1 MYDDYEYDSWMEE
14 IDDLIYDEEV
24 EEMHFDSV
32 VNEINEYW
40 DRENEYIKSS
50 GIYTK
55 EEVEQIIESNNQI
68 RNEKLAEAKK
78 AYDEAM
84 AWVKEQKQLDAEER
98 QLKRDIRA
106 LKREIAELDA
116 DSISVANDINDQMY
130 RAYREERAAYDD
142 FIASLD
148 MGDD

>member
-1 MYDDYEYDSWMEE
+1 MKD
-14 IDDLIYDEEV
+14 IDDILYDGEYEKFLYDNTV
-24 EEMHFDSV
+24 S
-32 VNEINEYW
+32 EINERV
-40 DRENEYIKSS
+40 DQENEYIKSS

-55 EEVEQIIESNNQI
+55 EEIEQIIDSNNQI

-78 AYDEAM
+78 AYEEAI
-84 AWVKEQKQLDAEER
+84 AWAREQKQLDAEER

>member
-1 MYDDYEYDSWMEE
+1 MED
-14 IDDLIYDEEV
+14 IDDILYDGEFEKFLYDNTV
-24 EEMHFDSV
+24 S
-32 VNEINEYW
+32 EINERV
-40 DRENEYIKSS
+40 DQENEYVKSS

-55 EEVEQIIESNNQI
+55 EEIEQVIESNNQI

-84 AWVKEQKQLDAEER
+84 AWVKEQKQLDIEER

-116 DSISVANDINDQMY
+116 DSISVANDINDQIY

-142 FIASLD
+142 FVASLD

>member
-1 MYDDYEYDSWMEE
+1 MKD
-14 IDDLIYDEEV
+14 IDDILYDGEYEKFLYDNTV
-24 EEMHFDSV
+24 S
-32 VNEINEYW
+32 EINERV
-40 DRENEYIKSS
+40 DQENEYIKSS

-84 AWVKEQKQLDAEER
+84 AWVKEQKQLDIEER
-98 QLKRDIRA
+98 QLERDIRA

-148 MGDD
+148 MADN

>member
-1 MYDDYEYDSWMEE
+1 MEE
-14 IDDLIYDEEV
+14 IDDILYDGEYEKFLYDNTV
-24 EEMHFDSV
+24 C
-32 VNEINEYW
+32 EINERV
-40 DRENEYIKSS
+40 DQENEYIKSS
-50 GIYTK
+50 GNYTK
-55 EEVEQIIESNNQI
+55 EEIEQVIESNNQI

-78 AYDEAM
+78 AYEEAI
-84 AWVKEQKQLDAEER
+84 AWAREQKQLDAEER

-142 FIASLD
+142 FVASLD

>member
-1 MYDDYEYDSWMEE
+1 MEDMDDILYDGEYEKFLYDNTVS
-14 IDDLIYDEEV
+14 
-24 EEMHFDSV
+24 
-32 VNEINEYW
+32 EINERV
-40 DRENEYIKSS
+40 DQENEYVKSS

-55 EEVEQIIESNNQI
+55 EEIEQIIDSNNQI

-78 AYDEAM
+78 AYEEAM
-84 AWVKEQKQLDAEER
+84 AWVREQKQLDAEER

-116 DSISVANDINDQMY
+116 DSISVANDINDQIY

>member
-1 MYDDYEYDSWMEE
+1 MEE
-14 IDDLIYDEEV
+14 IDDILYDGEYEKFLYDNTV
-24 EEMHFDSV
+24 C
-32 VNEINEYW
+32 EINERV
-40 DRENEYIKSS
+40 DQENEYIKSS
-50 GIYTK
+50 GNYTK
-55 EEVEQIIESNNQI
+55 EEIEQVIESNNQI

-84 AWVKEQKQLDAEER
+84 AWVKEQKQLDIEER
-98 QLKRDIRA
+98 QLERDIRA

>member
-1 MYDDYEYDSWMEE
+1 MKD
-14 IDDLIYDEEV
+14 IDDVLYDGEYEKFLYDNTV
-24 EEMHFDSV
+24 S
-32 VNEINEYW
+32 EINERV
-40 DRENEYIKSS
+40 DQENEYIKSS

-55 EEVEQIIESNNQI
+55 EEIEQIIDSNNQI

-78 AYDEAM
+78 AYEEAM

>member
-1 MYDDYEYDSWMEE
+1 MEE
-14 IDDLIYDEEV
+14 IDDILYDGEYEKFLYDNTV
-24 EEMHFDSV
+24 C
-32 VNEINEYW
+32 EINERV
-40 DRENEYIKSS
+40 DQENEYIKSS
-50 GIYTK
+50 GNYTK
-55 EEVEQIIESNNQI
+55 EEIEQVIESNNQI

-78 AYDEAM
+78 AYEEAI

-142 FIASLD
+142 FVASVD

>member
-1 MYDDYEYDSWMEE
+1 MKD
-14 IDDLIYDEEV
+14 IDDILYDGEYEKFLYDNTV
-24 EEMHFDSV
+24 S
-32 VNEINEYW
+32 EINERV
-40 DRENEYIKSS
+40 DQENEYIKSS

-78 AYDEAM
+78 AYEEAI

>member
-1 MYDDYEYDSWMEE
+1 MED
-14 IDDLIYDEEV
+14 IDDILYDGEYEKFLYDNTV
-24 EEMHFDSV
+24 S
-32 VNEINEYW
+32 EINERV
-40 DRENEYIKSS
+40 DQENEYVKSS
-50 GIYTK
+50 AIYTK
-55 EEVEQIIESNNQI
+55 EEIEQIIESNNQI

-78 AYDEAM
+78 AYEEAI

-98 QLKRDIRA
+98 QLKRDIRE

>member
-1 MYDDYEYDSWMEE
+1 MKD
-14 IDDLIYDEEV
+14 IDDILYDGEYEKFLYDNTV
-24 EEMHFDSV
+24 S
-32 VNEINEYW
+32 EINERV
-40 DRENEYIKSS
+40 DQENEYIKSS

-78 AYDEAM
+78 AYEEAI
-84 AWVKEQKQLDAEER
+84 AWAREQKQLAAEDRQWER
-98 QLKRDIRA
+98 ENRA
-106 LKREIAELDA
+106 LDRELARLEA
-116 DSISVANDINDQMY
+116 DCNSVANDINDQMY

>member
-1 MYDDYEYDSWMEE
+1 MKDINDILYDGEYEKFLYDNTVS
-14 IDDLIYDEEV
+14 
-24 EEMHFDSV
+24 
-32 VNEINEYW
+32 EINERV
-40 DRENEYIKSS
+40 DQENEYVKSS

-55 EEVEQIIESNNQI
+55 EEIEQIIDSNNQI

-78 AYDEAM
+78 AYEEAM
-84 AWVKEQKQLDAEER
+84 AWVREQKQLDAEER

>member
-1 MYDDYEYDSWMEE
+1 MKD
-14 IDDLIYDEEV
+14 IDDILYDGEYEKFLYDNTV
-24 EEMHFDSV
+24 S
-32 VNEINEYW
+32 EINERV
-40 DRENEYIKSS
+40 DQENEYVKSS

-55 EEVEQIIESNNQI
+55 EEVEQIIGSNNQI

-84 AWVKEQKQLDAEER
+84 AWVREQKQLDAEER

-148 MGDD
+148 MADD

>member
-1 MYDDYEYDSWMEE
+1 MED
-14 IDDLIYDEEV
+14 IDDILYDGEYEKFLYDNTV
-24 EEMHFDSV
+24 S
-32 VNEINEYW
+32 EINERV
-40 DRENEYIKSS
+40 DQENEYIKSS

-55 EEVEQIIESNNQI
+55 EEIEQVIESNNQI

-84 AWVKEQKQLDAEER
+84 AWVREQKQLDAEER

>member
-1 MYDDYEYDSWMEE
+1 MKD
-14 IDDLIYDEEV
+14 IDDILYDGEYEKFLYDNTV
-24 EEMHFDSV
+24 S
-32 VNEINEYW
+32 EINERV
-40 DRENEYIKSS
+40 DQENEYIKSS

-84 AWVKEQKQLDAEER
+84 AWVREQKQLDAEDR

-142 FIASLD
+142 FVASLD

>member
-1 MYDDYEYDSWMEE
+1 MKD
-14 IDDLIYDEEV
+14 IDDILYDGEYEKFLYDNTV
-24 EEMHFDSV
+24 S
-32 VNEINEYW
+32 EINERV
-40 DRENEYIKSS
+40 DQENEYIKSS

-55 EEVEQIIESNNQI
+55 EEIEQIIDSNNQI

-78 AYDEAM
+78 AYEEAI

-116 DSISVANDINDQMY
+116 DSISVANDFNDQVY

>member
-1 MYDDYEYDSWMEE
+1 MEE
-14 IDDLIYDEEV
+14 IDDILYDGEYEKFLYDNTV
-24 EEMHFDSV
+24 C
-32 VNEINEYW
+32 EINERV
-40 DRENEYIKSS
+40 DQENEYIKSS
-50 GIYTK
+50 GNYTK
-55 EEVEQIIESNNQI
+55 EEIEQVIESNNQI

-78 AYDEAM
+78 AYEEAI
-84 AWVKEQKQLDAEER
+84 AWAREQKQLDAEER

-148 MGDD
+148 MADD

>member
-1 MYDDYEYDSWMEE
+1 MKD
-14 IDDLIYDEEV
+14 IDDILYDGEYEKFLYDNTV
-24 EEMHFDSV
+24 S
-32 VNEINEYW
+32 EINERV
-40 DRENEYIKSS
+40 DQENEYIKSS

-78 AYDEAM
+78 AYEEAM
-84 AWVKEQKQLDAEER
+84 AWVREQKQLDAEER

-142 FIASLD
+142 FVASLD

>member
-1 MYDDYEYDSWMEE
+1 MED
-14 IDDLIYDEEV
+14 IDDILYDGEYEKFLYDNTV
-24 EEMHFDSV
+24 S
-32 VNEINEYW
+32 EINERV
-40 DRENEYIKSS
+40 DQENEYVKSS

-55 EEVEQIIESNNQI
+55 EEIEQVIESNNQI

-84 AWVKEQKQLDAEER
+84 AWVKEQKQLDIEER

>member
-1 MYDDYEYDSWMEE
+1 MEE
-14 IDDLIYDEEV
+14 IDDILYDGEYEKFLYDNTV
-24 EEMHFDSV
+24 S
-32 VNEINEYW
+32 EINERV
-40 DRENEYIKSS
+40 DQENEYIKSS

-78 AYDEAM
+78 AYEEAI
-84 AWVKEQKQLDAEER
+84 AWVREQKQLDAEER

-142 FIASLD
+142 FVASLD

>member
-1 MYDDYEYDSWMEE
+1 MKD
-14 IDDLIYDEEV
+14 IDDILYDGEYEKFLYDNTV
-24 EEMHFDSV
+24 S
-32 VNEINEYW
+32 EINERV
-40 DRENEYIKSS
+40 DQENEYIKSS

-78 AYDEAM
+78 AYEEAI
-84 AWVKEQKQLDAEER
+84 AWAREQKQLGIEER
-98 QLKRDIRA
+98 QLERDIRA

>member
-1 MYDDYEYDSWMEE
+1 MKD
-14 IDDLIYDEEV
+14 IDDILYDGEYEKFLYDNTV
-24 EEMHFDSV
+24 S
-32 VNEINEYW
+32 EINERV
-40 DRENEYIKSS
+40 DQENEYIKSS

-78 AYDEAM
+78 AYEEAI
-84 AWVKEQKQLDAEER
+84 AWVREQKQLDAEER

>member
-1 MYDDYEYDSWMEE
+1 MKD
-14 IDDLIYDEEV
+14 IDDIFYDGEYEKFLYDNTV
-24 EEMHFDSV
+24 S
-32 VNEINEYW
+32 EINERV
-40 DRENEYIKSS
+40 DQENDYIKSS

-55 EEVEQIIESNNQI
+55 EEVEQIIDSNNQL

-78 AYDEAM
+78 AYEEAM

-116 DSISVANDINDQMY
+116 DSISVDDDINDQVY
-130 RAYREERAAYDD
+130 RAYRVERVAYDD

-148 MGDD
+148 MADD

>member
-1 MYDDYEYDSWMEE
+1 MEE
-14 IDDLIYDEEV
+14 IDDILYDGEYEKFLYDNTV
-24 EEMHFDSV
+24 S
-32 VNEINEYW
+32 EINERV
-40 DRENEYIKSS
+40 DQENEYIKSS

-84 AWVKEQKQLDAEER
+84 AWVREQKQLDAEER

>member
-1 MYDDYEYDSWMEE
+1 MKD
-14 IDDLIYDEEV
+14 IDDILYDGEYEKFLYDNTV
-24 EEMHFDSV
+24 S
-32 VNEINEYW
+32 EINERV
-40 DRENEYIKSS
+40 DQENEYVKSS

-55 EEVEQIIESNNQI
+55 EEIGQIIESNNQI

-130 RAYREERAAYDD
+130 KAYREERAAYDD

-148 MGDD
+148 MADN

>member
-1 MYDDYEYDSWMEE
+1 MYEKLLYDNTVS
-14 IDDLIYDEEV
+14 
-24 EEMHFDSV
+24 
-32 VNEINEYW
+32 EINERV
-40 DRENEYIKSS
+40 DQENEYVKSS

-55 EEVEQIIESNNQI
+55 EEIEQVIESNNQI

-78 AYDEAM
+78 AYEEAI

-116 DSISVANDINDQMY
+116 DSISVANDFNYQVY
-130 RAYREERAAYDD
+130 RAHREERAAYDD

>member
-1 MYDDYEYDSWMEE
+1 MEE
-14 IDDLIYDEEV
+14 IDDILYDGEYEKFLYDNTV
-24 EEMHFDSV
+24 C
-32 VNEINEYW
+32 EINERV
-40 DRENEYIKSS
+40 DQENEYIKSS
-50 GIYTK
+50 GNYTK
-55 EEVEQIIESNNQI
+55 EEIEQVIESNNQI

-84 AWVKEQKQLDAEER
+84 AWVKEQKQLDIEER
-98 QLKRDIRA
+98 QLERDIRA

-130 RAYREERAAYDD
+130 RAYREERAAYDV

>member
-1 MYDDYEYDSWMEE
+1 MMGSM
-14 IDDLIYDEEV
+14 
-24 EEMHFDSV
+24 
-32 VNEINEYW
+32 
-40 DRENEYIKSS
+40 
-50 GIYTK
+50 
-55 EEVEQIIESNNQI
+55 
-68 RNEKLAEAKK
+68 RNFS
-78 AYDEAM
+78 M
-84 AWVKEQKQLDAEER
+84 T

>member
-1 MYDDYEYDSWMEE
+1 MEE
-14 IDDLIYDEEV
+14 IDDILYDGEYEKFLYDNTV
-24 EEMHFDSV
+24 S
-32 VNEINEYW
+32 EINERV
-40 DRENEYIKSS
+40 DQENEYIKSS

-84 AWVKEQKQLDAEER
+84 AWVKEQKQLDIEER
-98 QLKRDIRA
+98 QLERDIRA

>member
-1 MYDDYEYDSWMEE
+1 MKDMDDILYDGEYEKLLYDNTVS
-14 IDDLIYDEEV
+14 
-24 EEMHFDSV
+24 
-32 VNEINEYW
+32 EINERV
-40 DRENEYIKSS
+40 DQENEYVKSS

-55 EEVEQIIESNNQI
+55 EEVEQIIDSNNQI

-78 AYDEAM
+78 AYEEAI

>member
-1 MYDDYEYDSWMEE
+1 MKD
-14 IDDLIYDEEV
+14 IDDILYDGEYEKFLYDNTV
-24 EEMHFDSV
+24 S
-32 VNEINEYW
+32 EINERV
-40 DRENEYIKSS
+40 DQENEYVKSS

-78 AYDEAM
+78 AYEEAI

>member
-1 MYDDYEYDSWMEE
+1 MKD
-14 IDDLIYDEEV
+14 IDDILYDGEYEKFLYDNTV
-24 EEMHFDSV
+24 S
-32 VNEINEYW
+32 EINERV
-40 DRENEYIKSS
+40 DQENEYIKSS

-55 EEVEQIIESNNQI
+55 EEIEQVIESNNQI

-84 AWVKEQKQLDAEER
+84 AWVREQKQLDIEER

>member
-1 MYDDYEYDSWMEE
+1 MEE
-14 IDDLIYDEEV
+14 IDDILYDGEYEKFLYDNTV
-24 EEMHFDSV
+24 S
-32 VNEINEYW
+32 EINERV
-40 DRENEYIKSS
+40 DQENEYIKSS

-55 EEVEQIIESNNQI
+55 EEIEQVIESNNQI

-84 AWVKEQKQLDAEER
+84 AWVREQKQLDAEER

>member
-1 MYDDYEYDSWMEE
+1 MEE
-14 IDDLIYDEEV
+14 IDDILYDGEYEKFLYDNTV
-24 EEMHFDSV
+24 S
-32 VNEINEYW
+32 EINERV
-40 DRENEYIKSS
+40 DQENEYVKSS

-55 EEVEQIIESNNQI
+55 EEIEQIIDSNNQI

-78 AYDEAM
+78 AYEEAI
-84 AWVKEQKQLDAEER
+84 ACAREQKQLGIEER
-98 QLKRDIRA
+98 QLERDIRA

-142 FIASLD
+142 FVASLD